1 MGYGTM
7 GKFYKA
13 IEKTEKSRKKITASP
28 DKRLDRSAIYN
39 DDILRNKN
47 KGDSSTEFAA
57 DARIQNFTNNKI
69 DNKLIAAG
77 DPTSFEA
84 EQIRI
89 LKTNIFNPGSG
100 EIPRT
105 ILVTSAVPY
114 EGKSFIAANLAIC
127 LAQSIDRHA
136 ILIDCDLRMPSIH
149 RLFGYE
155 RVPGLSDCLNNGHC
169 ISELLL
175 KTTTEKL
182 CILPGGNKGNNTSEL
197 LSSKGMAKLLCEIKE
212 RYSDRFVIIDSP
224 PPSLASETKV
234 IAQHVDGVILV
245 VKLGSTRRE
254 LVAEIVESIGRE
266 KIIGIV
272 VNWFDMRSLLSFLY
286 GKYSKYERYYR
297 KYRSK

>member
-1 MGYGTM
+1 M
-7 GKFYKA
+7 GKFYEA

-28 DKRLDRSAIYN
+28 DKRLDRSAIYD
-39 DDILRNKN
+39 DDILRNKKN
-47 KGDSSTEFAA
+47 GESSTEFAA
-57 DARIQNFTNNKI
+57 DACSPGFSNNEI
-69 DNKLIAAG
+69 NNKLIAVG
-77 DPTSFEA
+77 NPTSFEA

-89 LKTNIFNPGSG
+89 LRTNILTPDSG
-100 EIPRT
+100 EIPRS

-114 EGKSFIAANLAIC
+114 EGKSFISANLAIS
-127 LAQSIDRHA
+127 LAQSIDQHA
-136 ILIDCDLRMPSIH
+136 LLVDCDLRMPSIH

-155 RVPGLSDCLNNGHC
+155 RVPGLCECLNNGHC

-175 KTTTEKL
+175 KTAIEKL
-182 CILPGGNKGNNTSEL
+182 RILPGGMLAKNPSEI
-197 LSSKGMAKLLCEIKE
+197 LSSKGMVKILCEIKE
-212 RYSDRFVIIDSP
+212 RYSDRFIIIDSP
-224 PPSLASETKV
+224 PPSLASETKA
-234 IAQHVDGVILV
+234 IAQHVDGIILV